1 MTDQATEL
9 RKMVLRAMRD
19 STNELGPPPRLILLT
34 GGQPGVGVTTMSV
47 NLAVSLADQG
57 ARVVLIDAD
66 SHGTSVGALCGID
79 AQKSL
84 ADVLVARRD
93 IHEALQLG
101 PRGIQVIPG
110 LWRPGHEPEV
120 SAMALERLMRQL
132 TKLRKHADA
141 VLIDV
146 GNGANDLVRRFS
158 QSADDV
164 LVVTTAD
171 SGAVMDSYARIKVT
185 LSGHCDAVI
194 SLLVNRCGDERL
206 ARDVYQRIDQSCR
219 RFLGH
224 GVEWLGMVPEG
235 DEIESSLRKA
245 VPFVLGSP
253 QMATARAVQKMAQTL
268 VASTRPGGWIPVAA

>member
-1 MTDQATEL
+1 MTDQASEL
-9 RKMVLRAMRD
+9 RKMVLRAMRETPND
-19 STNELGPPPRLILLT
+19 LGPPPRLILLT
-34 GGQPGVGVTTMSV
+34 GGQLGVGVTTISV
-47 NLAVSLADQG
+47 NLAVSLAEQG
-57 ARVVLIDAD
+57 SRVVLIDAD
-66 SHGTSVGALCGID
+66 SHGTGVGTLCGID

-93 IHEALQLG
+93 IHEALLLG
-101 PRGIQVIPG
+101 PAGIQVIPG

-120 SAMALERLMRQL
+120 STMALERLMRQL
-132 TKLRKHADA
+132 AKLRKHADA

-164 LVVTTAD
+164 IVVTTTDQA
-171 SGAVMDSYARIKVT
+171 AVMDSYARIKVT

-194 SLLVNRCGDERL
+194 SLIVNRCGEEKV
-206 ARDVYQRIDQSCR
+206 AREVYQRIDQSCR

-235 DEIESSLRKA
+235 PEVESASRQAL
-245 VPFVLGSP
+245 PFVLASAQKP
-253 QMATARAVQKMAQTL
+253 VSRAVQG
-268 VASTRPGGWIPVAA
+268 VAMSLASNPSPPAYGKAA